1 MLLPRPHLG
10 RNVVKYTD
18 AAPVGELRHP
28 EVEPRIVDEHQH
40 VGGIGHNIA
49 LAFAYLGEHRG
60 QAADNL
66 ADTEKRGVAVV
77 LGQVLPSSH
86 SRHQVATP
94 ETELGLRVAPQQPLH
109 QIGTVQV
116 AGSFAGNQVI
126 FHLANPPI
134 FRAGRASA
142 CGYARAPAPLSTP
155 RYGHR
160 VPTTAPPEP
169 PSR

>member
-1 MLLPRPHLG
+1 M
-10 RNVVKYTD
+10 
-18 AAPVGELRHP
+18 
-28 EVEPRIVDEHQH
+28 
-40 VGGIGHNIA
+40 
-49 LAFAYLGEHRG
+49 
-60 QAADNL
+60 
-66 ADTEKRGVAVV
+66 

-134 FRAGRASA
+134 FEQVGPQPAGTLERLLLFPLLDTGIVS
-142 CGYARAPAPLSTP
+142 RQQHLRNRPAVELRRTGIDGRSQQA
-155 RYGHR
+155 
-160 VPTTAPPEP
+160 VLE
-169 PSR
+169 